1 MVRTGFGVRT
11 NMSKRLVRTG
21 NSLSLILDRPLLEQ
35 TGIDENTDLEI
46 STDGDVVIIS
56 PVRTSARN
64 RKLKRAVDEIN
75 DRYAGVFRRLAE

>member
-1 MVRTGFGVRT
+1 MVRTASGIRT

-46 STDGDVVIIS
+46 STYGDVVIIS
-56 PVRTSARN
+56 PVRTGARN
-64 RKLKRAVDEIN
+64 RKLKKAVDEIN
-75 DRYAGVFRRLAE
+75 DRFAGVFRRLAE